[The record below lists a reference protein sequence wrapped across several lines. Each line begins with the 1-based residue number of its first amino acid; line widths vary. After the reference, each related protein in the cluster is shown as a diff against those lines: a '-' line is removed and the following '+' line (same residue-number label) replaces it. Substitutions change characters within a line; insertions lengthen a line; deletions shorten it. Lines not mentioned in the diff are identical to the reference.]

1 MEGVEGRGEGDLPSR
16 NLKKVVSTLNIL
28 EVGKFQEE
36 CMTFSQHE
44 DNVDIR
50 FVVQRCKTT
59 NSAIPL
65 RYAAKCDN
73 LQQYIPRLQS

>member
-36 CMTFSQHE
+36 CMTFSQH
-44 DNVDIR
+44 R
-50 FVVQRCKTT
+50 GK
-59 NSAIPL
+59 
-65 RYAAKCDN
+65 
-73 LQQYIPRLQS
+73 